1 MKKISKNRIIL
12 LSVIGIL
19 LLFSI
24 IIAINFVFRSDQ
36 QEPVEPVTTE
46 KETEEPTPK
55 EDPIENEAQPNG
67 PTEELPTEEGEP
79 ARNDTIVEDT
89 DLN

>member
-1 MKKISKNRIIL
+1 MRKLSKKRKIL

-46 KETEEPTPK
+46 KETEE
-55 EDPIENEAQPNG
+55 
-67 PTEELPTEEGEP
+67 GEP